1 MGLFSKPTA
10 RALAILDLL
19 MANPQQAFGLTEM
32 TRRLGLNKA
41 TCHAILTT
49 MANYGFLVQDP
60 QSKAYRLGPSIVAA
74 GNAAFAQFPVLEHAR
89 PELEKLTS
97 ELRSG
102 CAASGRTSRQIVLLS
117 QYGSASPLHTPYQLG
132 LRLPNVAPIGACFI
146 AWSPA
151 KQLEAWLKGAHERLG
166 SYDEKLDQ
174 RLRLSVVAI
183 RARGFDVT
191 LKTQAEENLA
201 AGLKQ
206 IHENWNLEALEAI
219 TDRYQQELCKE
230 VYHLDRID
238 PRAHYSICNIS
249 VPVFGYSQ
257 SPELNFTVGNIH
269 QDLRGSEI
277 IETAQRLEQA
287 AKRVTL
293 AARNS
298 VPPPNIN

>member
-89 PELEKLTS
+89 PELEKITS
-97 ELRSG
+97 DLRTG
-102 CAASGRTSRQIVLLS
+102 CGATGRTGKHVVLLA
-117 QYGSASPLHTPYQLG
+117 QYGSSSPLHTPYQLG
-132 LRLPNVAPIGACFI
+132 LRLPNVAPLGACFI

-151 KQLEAWLKGAHERLG
+151 KQLEAWLKAAHDSLG
-166 SYDEKLDQ
+166 GHDEKLDQ

-191 LKTQAEENLA
+191 LKTQAEQNFVE
-201 AGLKQ
+201 GLKS
-206 IHENWNLEALEAI
+206 IHDSWNLEALDEV
-219 TDRYQQELCKE
+219 TECYQRELCRE

-238 PRAHYSICNIS
+238 PRAHYSVCNIS

-257 SPELNFTVGNIH
+257 IPELNFTVGNIH

-277 IETAQRLEQA
+277 IEIAESLEQA

-298 VPPPNIN
+298 VPLANVS

>member
-41 TCHAILTT
+41 TCHAILST

-89 PELEKLTS
+89 PELEKLTT
-97 ELRSG
+97 ELRTG
-102 CAASGRTSRQIVLLS
+102 CGVSGRTGKHLVLLS
-117 QYGSASPLHTPYQLG
+117 QYGSSSPLYTPYQLG
-132 LRLPNVAPIGACFI
+132 LRLPNVAPLGACFI

-151 KQLEAWLKGAHERLG
+151 KQLEAWLAAAQADFDSH
-166 SYDEKLDQ
+166 DDKLDQ
-174 RLRLSVVAI
+174 SLRLSVVAI

-191 LKTQAEENLA
+191 LKTQAEVNLVE
-201 AGLKQ
+201 GLKRIQ
-206 IHENWNLEALEAI
+206 ESWNLEDLDSIASQY
-219 TDRYQQELCKE
+219 RRELCRE
-230 VYHLDRID
+230 PYHLDRID
-238 PRAHYSICNIS
+238 PRARYSVCNIS

-257 SPELNFTVGNIH
+257 VPELNFTVGNIH

-277 IETAQRLEQA
+277 IEIAERLDQA

-298 VPPPNIN
+298 VPPAANS

>member
-41 TCHAILTT
+41 TCHAILST

-60 QSKAYRLGPSIVAA
+60 QNKAYRLGPSIVAA

-89 PELEKLTS
+89 PELEKLTT
-97 ELRSG
+97 ELRTG
-102 CAASGRTSRQIVLLS
+102 CGATGRTGKHVVLLA
-117 QYGSASPLHTPYQLG
+117 QYGSSSPLDTPYQLG
-132 LRLPNVAPIGACFI
+132 LRLPNAAPLGACFI

-151 KQLEAWLKGAHERLG
+151 KQLEAWLRAAQPDEH
-166 SYDEKLDQ
+166 YDDRLDQ
-174 RLRLSVVAI
+174 KLRLSVIAI

-191 LKTQAEENLA
+191 LNTRAEQNLVE
-201 AGLKQ
+201 GLRK
-206 IHENWNLEALEAI
+206 IHDSWNLEALDAMAEQ
-219 TDRYQQELCKE
+219 YQRELCQE
-230 VYHLDRID
+230 TYHLDRID
-238 PRAHYSICNIS
+238 PRSRYSVCNIS

-257 SPELNFTVGNIH
+257 VPELNFTVGNIH
-269 QDLRGSEI
+269 QDLRGSDI
-277 IETAQRLEQA
+277 IDIAARLEQA
-287 AKRVTL
+287 AKQVTL

-298 VPPPNIN
+298 VPLAGVG